1 MSKLSVGEN
10 LTNWLTYKGESCL
23 RIKGWILTGDVNI
36 GTCKRGLTTAEKY
49 YTKENKIEFGLAYSL
64 VKSGDPLRKK
74 VDNMAVVP
82 LASP

>member
-36 GTCKRGLTTAEKY
+36 GTCKHGLTT
-49 YTKENKIEFGLAYSL
+49 TENKIEFGLAYSL